1 MTKKQRYI
9 DRFWL
14 IIKYVLCSIL
24 IAFILRG
31 FLLIP
36 VPVEGNSM
44 ENVLKQGDMVVMEKF
59 SEIRRFNVVVFQL
72 ADGTIYIKRVIGLPG
87 ETISY
92 ENDQLKVNGKVVE
105 EPFLTKNRKS
115 DHESSPYTTDF
126 TLEELTNKTKLPAD
140 SYFVLGD
147 NRRVSKDS
155 RSFGMITGSEILGK
169 ARFVYYPLN
178 EIKWIG

>member
-14 IIKYVLCSIL
+14 IIKYIICSIF

-31 FLLIP
+31 FLFIP
-36 VPVEGNSM
+36 VPVVGNSM
-44 ENVLKQGDMVVMEKF
+44 ENVLKQGDMVMMEKF
-59 SEIRRFNVVVFQL
+59 SEIKRFDVVVFQL

-92 ENDQLKVNGKVVE
+92 ENDQLKVDGKVIK
-105 EPFLTKNRKS
+105 EPFLTKNQKS
-115 DHESSPYTTDF
+115 DHESMPYTTDF
-126 TLEELTNKTKLPAD
+126 TLEELTNNTKLPD
-140 SYFVLGD
+140 KSYFVLGD

-155 RSFGMITGSEILGK
+155 RSFGTITEADILGK
-169 ARFVYYPLN
+169 ARFVYYPLHD
-178 EIKWIG
+178 IKWIR

>member
-1 MTKKQRYI
+1 
-9 DRFWL
+9 F
-14 IIKYVLCSIL
+14 II
-24 IAFILRG
+24 RG
-31 FLLIP
+31 FVLIP

-44 ENVLKQGDMVVMEKF
+44 ENILKQGDMVVMEKF
-59 SEIRRFNVVVFQL
+59 STIKRFDVVVFQL

-92 ENDQLKVNGKVVE
+92 ENDQLRVNGKIVK
-105 EPFLTKNRKS
+105 EPFLTKNIKT
-115 DHESSPYTTDF
+115 DHESLPYTTDF
-126 TLEELTNKTKLPAD
+126 TLEELINQKKLPEN

-155 RSFGMITGSEILGK
+155 RSFGTISQEDILGK
-169 ARFVYYPLN
+169 ARFVYYPLH

>member
-1 MTKKQRYI
+1 MKKQRYL

-14 IIKYVLCSIL
+14 IFKYVLCSIF

-31 FLLIP
+31 FLFIP

-59 SEIRRFNVVVFQL
+59 SKIKRFDVVVFQL
-72 ADGTIYIKRVIGLPG
+72 ADGTIYIKRIIGLPG
-87 ETISY
+87 ETVSY
-92 ENDQLKVNGKVVE
+92 EKDRLKIDGKVVE
-105 EPFLTKNRKS
+105 EPFLTKNRKL
-115 DHESSPYTTDF
+115 DHKSIPYTTDF
-126 TLEELTNKTKLPAD
+126 TLEELTNQIRLPED

-155 RSFGMITGSEILGK
+155 RSFGMITEKDILGK
-169 ARFVYYPLN
+169 ARFVYYPFQ
-178 EIKWIG
+178 EIKWIK

>member
-14 IIKYVLCSIL
+14 FIKFLLCSIV

-31 FLLIP
+31 FILIP

-59 SEIRRFNVVVFQL
+59 SEIRRFDVVVFQL
-72 ADGTIYIKRVIGLPG
+72 SDGTIYIKRVIGLPG
-87 ETISY
+87 ETVSY
-92 ENDQLKVNGKVVE
+92 EKDQLKINGQPVE
-105 EPFLTKNRKS
+105 EPYLSKNIRS
-115 DHESSPYTTDF
+115 DHENAPYTTDF
-126 TLEELTNKTKLPAD
+126 TLEELTGYAELPED

-155 RSFGMITGSEILGK
+155 RSFGTIARNEILGK
-169 ARFVYYPLN
+169 ARFVYYPLS
-178 EIKWIG
+178 EIKWIR